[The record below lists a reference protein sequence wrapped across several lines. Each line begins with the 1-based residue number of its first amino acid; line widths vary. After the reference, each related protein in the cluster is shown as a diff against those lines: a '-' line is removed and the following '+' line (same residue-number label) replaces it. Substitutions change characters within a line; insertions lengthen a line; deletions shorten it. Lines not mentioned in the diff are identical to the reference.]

1 MLTPLNL
8 IYGKKR
14 TLSKSLI
21 PMSYMKSL
29 AVVSKQTT
37 TALSSLSYC
46 ALIHRVDV
54 TDIRGPNEE
63 KKI

>member
-1 MLTPLNL
+1 
-8 IYGKKR
+8 
-14 TLSKSLI
+14 
-21 PMSYMKSL
+21 MSYMKSL

-54 TDIRGPNEE
+54 TLGVQMR
-63 KKI
+63 KKNFTNKLMVSGYIIVLQSVAESKWM